1 MVLMGMGKDDAGEF
15 LALLHEEADVRHDE
29 VDTRQVVATEG
40 DAEVDGHV
48 GEGAAGAIAVDR
60 QIHADLAD
68 SAERSEYEF
77 VACLRHV
84 RGFSREVLSIASWA
98 GAVAAAYYLYPML
111 VPYVKNYTSDDRIA
125 MAGSA
130 GAIFLIALIVISFIT
145 SRIAD
150 FIIDSRIGAL
160 DRTLGFLFGAARGI
174 LLLVVA
180 VAFWNWLIDAKHRP
194 DWVNQAKSKPFL
206 DTLVMKLE
214 AVLPEDIEPQ
224 IRARILGKE
233 EPAAD
238 APAAEAPTD
247 QAPAEQAPAEDA
259 PAANN

>member
-1 MVLMGMGKDDAGEF
+1 MPITIFDGIVIGVVLFSAV
-15 LALLHEEADVRHDE
+15 LAM
-29 VDTRQVVATEG
+29 
-40 DAEVDGHV
+40 
-48 GEGAAGAIAVDR
+48 
-60 QIHADLAD
+60 
-68 SAERSEYEF
+68 
-77 VACLRHV
+77 V

-98 GAVAAAYYLYPML
+98 GAVAAAYYLYPIL

-125 MAGSA
+125 IAGSA

-145 SRIAD
+145 TRIAD

-180 VAFWNWLIDAKHRP
+180 VAFWNWLVDVKHRP
-194 DWVNQAKSKPFL
+194 DWVNNAKTKPFL
-206 DTLVMKLE
+206 DGLVGKLE

-233 EPAAD
+233 EPAGEP
-238 APAAEAPTD
+238 PAG
-247 QAPAEQAPAEDA
+247 QAPGEQAPAEDA
-259 PAANN
+259 PAPANNN